1 MYNKY
6 PGLSPGLLTDLR
18 SASVNN
24 DCYARSAIEADLHKH
39 ILHASLELHRDIVV
53 TTKDVEKLSSEPTF
67 GWETRTYFPK
77 VLGDIIES
85 LAGTIVVDSGF
96 NKETVFRSI
105 MPLLEPLITPDT
117 VQIHPIRELQEY
129 CRKQHFIMEKP
140 LVSKNNGLACATVRV
155 LANGN
160 VYEKT
165 CQADHK
171 KTAKMLACKE
181 VLTSLKNNNSRN
193 KLMTSYFLLI

>member
-24 DCYARSAIEADLHKH
+24 DCYARSAIKAKLHQH
-39 ILHASLELHRDIVV
+39 ILHASPELQRDIFA
-53 TTKDVEKLSSEPTF
+53 TIKDLEKLSSKPTF

-85 LAGTIVVDSGF
+85 LAGAIMVDSGF
-96 NKETVFRSI
+96 KKEIVFRSI

-117 VQIHPIRELQEY
+117 VQIHPVRELQEY
-129 CRKQHFIMEKP
+129 CSKQHFIMEKP
-140 LVSKNNGLACATVRV
+140 LFSKNNGLACATVRV
-155 LANGN
+155 LVNGN

-165 CQADHK
+165 CIADHK
-171 KTAKMLACKE
+171 KTAKKLACKE
-181 VLTSLKNNNSRN
+181 VLTSLKNNNSV
-193 KLMTSYFLLI
+193 